1 MGTVATKA
9 FDVAGTITLKCS
21 QDDGGITFDRFSWIA
36 AMMKRDDSALRDATW
51 QASYA
56 QVQQVMPG
64 GLLWV
69 PDPIKVI
76 SETLNEVVAIV
87 KELHQLTLT
96 ELDSRFAHVGLMK
109 QVHVVSPTYKEP
121 GPENQHGLS
130 REPLSGAMKA
140 FSKHFDCNQGEL
152 TGQLRGITP

>member
-1 MGTVATKA
+1 MQAGTVATKA
-9 FDVAGTITLKCS
+9 FDVAGTITLKCN

-36 AMMKRDDSALRDATW
+36 AMMKRDDSAQRDATW

-56 QVQQVMPG
+56 QVQQVLG
-64 GLLWV
+64 WA
-69 PDPIKVI
+69 D
-76 SETLNEVVAIV
+76 EACACRVA
-87 KELHQLTLT
+87 H
-96 ELDSRFAHVGLMK
+96 
-109 QVHVVSPTYKEP
+109 KEP
-121 GPENQHGLS
+121 GPENQHGLP